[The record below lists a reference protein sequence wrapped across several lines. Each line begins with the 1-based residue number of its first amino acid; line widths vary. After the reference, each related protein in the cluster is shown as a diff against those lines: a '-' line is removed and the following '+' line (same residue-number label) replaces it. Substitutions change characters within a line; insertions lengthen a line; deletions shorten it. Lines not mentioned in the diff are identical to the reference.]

1 MTDFE
6 PLRDMATF
14 TEDMFNRI
22 IAFQEKEHP
31 AWNNSLT
38 FEERIKGL
46 PLHNLIFSNPDRD
59 PAVFGPTVAP
69 YFPLREE
76 IQKIAY
82 YIKQVSE
89 LSSTSPEM
97 CDLYPGNGF
106 IGSLIGREGIHVTGV
121 KRISDKPNQIELFA
135 DTDCYRFS
143 NDPIEKLTCN
153 TMLVSWPPAES
164 NPSHDLIELR
174 PKLIIYVFTNHI
186 DENTNKRQ
194 TGSEEMLATLSND
207 YRLLDQWESL
217 RPKNILHDV
226 WPDMTPSIE
235 EARQV
240 HIYAHSSIGDINLVK
255 SLPPSQPYDWEKD
268 FQMALLALQA
278 KREVQS
284 RGFPV

>member
-1 MTDFE
+1 MTDYE
-6 PLRDMATF
+6 PLREMGTF

-31 AWNNSLT
+31 AWNNSLA
-38 FEERIKGL
+38 FDERIKGL

-76 IQKIAY
+76 IQKIAH
-82 YIKQVSE
+82 YIKQASE
-89 LSSTSPEM
+89 ISSTSPVM
-97 CDLYPGNGF
+97 YDLYPGNGF
-106 IGSLIGREGIHVTGV
+106 IGSLIGREGIHVTGI
-121 KRISDKPNQIELFA
+121 KRASDKPNQIESFA
-135 DTDCYRFS
+135 DTDCYSYS
-143 NDPIEKLTCN
+143 NDSINKLSCN
-153 TMLVSWPPAES
+153 SILVSWPPAES
-164 NPSHDLIELR
+164 NPTQDIADLKTR
-174 PKLIIYVFTNHI
+174 LIIYIFTNHI

-194 TGSEEMLATLSND
+194 TGSEEMLATLSKD
-207 YRLLDQWESL
+207 YRLLDQWEFL
-217 RPKNILHDV
+217 RPKNILHEV

-235 EARQV
+235 ETRHV
-240 HIYAHSSIGDINLVK
+240 HIYAHSSIDNVNPVK

-284 RGFPV
+284 RGFPI

>member
-1 MTDFE
+1 MTNFE
-6 PLRDMATF
+6 PLRDMSTF

-31 AWNNSLT
+31 AWDNSLT

-82 YIKQVSE
+82 YTKQVSQPD
-89 LSSTSPEM
+89 STNPEM

-106 IGSLIGREGIHVTGV
+106 IGSLIGREGIHVTGIKCV
-121 KRISDKPNQIELFA
+121 SEKPNQIESFA
-135 DTDCYRFS
+135 DTHCYRYS
-143 NDPIEKLTCN
+143 NDPVNEQVCN

-164 NPSHDLIELR
+164 NPSSDLVKLK
-174 PKLIIYVFTNHI
+174 PKLIIYIFTNHV

-194 TGSEEMLATLSND
+194 TGSKEGKIRE
-207 YRLLDQWESL
+207 RRSL
-217 RPKNILHDV
+217 QLRASACRRVNTDSWRFLPK
-226 WPDMTPSIE
+226 
-235 EARQV
+235 R
-240 HIYAHSSIGDINLVK
+240 
-255 SLPPSQPYDWEKD
+255 
-268 FQMALLALQA
+268 
-278 KREVQS
+278 R
-284 RGFPV
+284 

>member
-1 MTDFE
+1 MS
-6 PLRDMATF
+6 TF

-31 AWNNSLT
+31 AWDNSLT

-59 PAVFGPTVAP
+59 PAVYGPTVAP

-76 IQKIAY
+76 IQKIAHY
-82 YIKQVSE
+82 TKQVSQAG
-89 LSSTSPEM
+89 STNPEM

-106 IGSLIGREGIHVTGV
+106 IGSLIGREGIHVTGI
-121 KRISDKPNQIELFA
+121 KRISDKPNQIESFA
-135 DTDCYRFS
+135 DTHCYSYS
-143 NDPIEKLTCN
+143 NNPVDEQICN
-153 TMLVSWPPAES
+153 
-164 NPSHDLIELR
+164 
-174 PKLIIYVFTNHI
+174 
-186 DENTNKRQ
+186 
-194 TGSEEMLATLSND
+194 EMLATLSSD
-207 YRLLDQWESL
+207 YRLLDQWESH

-226 WPDMTPSIE
+226 WPDMTPSIAE
-235 EARQV
+235 TRQV
-240 HIYAHSSIGDINLVK
+240 HIYAHSSADKIKPIK